1 MLAKEF
7 YQEIADEI
15 AKAVAFLRR
24 HGLLAK
30 EENIAPCHRCGEEM
44 KDVQRRNRKGEFT
57 PALRC
62 KNRRCQTY
70 RSIRPGNTAV
80 GNIIEDECCREIVM
94 S

>member
-15 AKAVAFLRR
+15 KAVAFLRR
-24 HGLLAK
+24 HGLLAE
-30 EENIAPCHRCGEEM
+30 EENVAPCHRCGEEM

-62 KNRRCQTY
+62 KNR
-70 RSIRPGNTAV
+70 
-80 GNIIEDECCREIVM
+80 
-94 S
+94 